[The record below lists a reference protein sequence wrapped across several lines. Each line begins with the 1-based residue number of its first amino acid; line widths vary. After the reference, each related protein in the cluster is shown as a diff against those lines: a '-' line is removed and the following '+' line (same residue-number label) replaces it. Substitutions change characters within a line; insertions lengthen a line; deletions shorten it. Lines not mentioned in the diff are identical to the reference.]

1 MLECMKILLIFI
13 TLAICFIRNGIS
25 SDDSNEW
32 IKVINEK
39 LPLSSVLSNQHNIH
53 RVILK
58 KYRVMPKDVMT
69 FLKFTNYL
77 QAYNK
82 SYPTKYEVKKRF
94 RIYKK
99 NLQAIDFWNFNEQGT
114 AVYGETEFMD
124 MTPNEFKAIMLPY
137 EWDQSIKPSKMAD
150 VSEYQ
155 NDNVPEAFDWR
166 DHNAVTEVKN
176 QMNCG
181 SCWAFSVTGNIE
193 GAWAIKKKQLI
204 SLSEQELLDCDVV
217 DQACNGGLPS
227 QAYKEIIRIG
237 GLESEEK
244 YPYRHEKDT
253 CSWDSS
259 LKAVYINDSVTLP
272 PNEDDMKVWLFKN
285 GPISIGVNANPLQFY
300 RHGIS
305 HPWKMF
311 CSPIFINHGVLIV
324 GYGVEKNK
332 PFWIIKNSWGTKFGE
347 NGYYRLFR
355 GANVCGVREMA
366 TSAIIY

>member
-1 MLECMKILLIFI
+1 MKIILFSILLPLLVVFI
-13 TLAICFIRNGIS
+13 HGNEN
-25 SDDSNEW
+25 DEW

-39 LPLSSVLSNQHNIH
+39 LVSTKDIFDQGSVH
-53 RVILK
+53 RLTLR
-58 KYRVMPKDVMT
+58 KYRIMPKDIIHFM
-69 FLKFTNYL
+69 KFKDYINL
-77 QAYNK
+77 YNK
-82 SYPTKYEVKKRF
+82 TYSSKYEVKKRF

-99 NLQAIDFWNFNEQGT
+99 NLHAIDFWNFNEQGT

-124 MTPNEFKAIMLPY
+124 MSPNEFKSIMLPY
-137 EWDQSIKPSKMAD
+137 EWDTSIRPTKLADIPSI
-150 VSEYQ
+150 
-155 NDNVPEAFDWR
+155 NDESIPDAFDWR

-193 GAWAIKKKQLI
+193 GAWAIKKGQLI
-204 SLSEQELLDCDVV
+204 SLSEQELLDCDIV

-244 YPYRHEKDT
+244 YPYTHEKDT

-259 LKAVYINDSVTLP
+259 LKSVYINDSVVLP
-272 PNEDDMKVWLFKN
+272 KNETDMKVWLFKN
-285 GPISIGVNANPLQFY
+285 GPISVGVNANPLQFY

-311 CSPIFINHGVLIV
+311 CSPLFLNHGVLVV
-324 GYGVEKNK
+324 GYGEEKNK
-332 PFWIIKNSWGTKFGE
+332 PFWIIKNSWGPKFGE
-347 NGYYRLFR
+347 SGYYRLFR
-355 GANVCGVREMA
+355 GTNVCGISEMA
-366 TSAIIY
+366 TSAIIN

>member
-1 MLECMKILLIFI
+1 MKFLYILVLFFI
-13 TLAICFIRNGIS
+13 NFLKNSIYCG
-25 SDDSNEW
+25 DDNEW
-32 IKVINEK
+32 IKTIEENS
-39 LPLSSVLSNQHNIH
+39 PLKDILSDQHTIH

-58 KYRVMPKDVMT
+58 KYRVMPKDIISFM
-69 FLKFTNYL
+69 KFTDYL
-77 QAYNK
+77 KSYNK
-82 SYPTKYEVKKRF
+82 TYSSKYELKKRF

-99 NLQAIDFWNFNEQGT
+99 NLHAIDFWNFNEQGT

-124 MTPNEFKAIMLPY
+124 MTPSEFRSIMTPY
-137 EWDQSIKPSKMAD
+137 EWDKSIMPSKIAD
-150 VSEYQ
+150 MSEYQ
-155 NDNVPEAFDWR
+155 NDNVPDAFDWR

-193 GAWAIKKKQLI
+193 GIWAIKKGKLI
-204 SLSEQELLDCDVV
+204 SLSEQELLDCDII
-217 DQACNGGLPS
+217 DQACNGGLPT

-244 YPYRHEKDT
+244 YPYHHEKDT

-259 LKAVYINDSVTLP
+259 LKAVYINDSITLP
-272 PNEDDMKVWLFKN
+272 RDEDQMKVWLFKN

-311 CSPIFINHGVLIV
+311 CSPIFLNHGVLIV
-324 GYGVEKNK
+324 GYGEEKNK
-332 PFWIIKNSWGTKFGE
+332 PFWIIKNSWGKKFGE
-347 NGYYRLFR
+347 NGYYRLYR
-355 GANVCGVREMA
+355 GKNVCGVREMA
-366 TSAIIY
+366 TSAVIY